1 MNTEASSDVGTS
13 TEPGVQLSQ
22 YFSSGGPLYEH
33 TSAVSQTWCVWLM
46 KGGEGRRERGERVG
60 REGGGRER
68 ERKGEWEIF
77 YKHIN
82 VLSSRHNTL

>member
-33 TSAVSQTWCVWLM
+33 ISAVSQTWRVWLTE
-46 KGGEGRRERGERVG
+46 GGEGGRRRIGGDVGEG
-60 REGGGRER
+60 ETSGCAREGKVG
-68 ERKGEWEIF
+68 
-77 YKHIN
+77 
-82 VLSSRHNTL
+82 